1 MFQVLLGVALSITN
15 FEKFMVV
22 SPVHDGCRVI
32 SMSLRRDMFLQNKN
46 LYSRVFKIRVT
57 RAFVFI
63 FVTCISIEMLFCFY
77 SE

>member
-32 SMSLRRDMFLQNKN
+32 SMSLRRAH
-46 LYSRVFKIRVT
+46 VFTKQE
-57 RAFVFI
+57 
-63 FVTCISIEMLFCFY
+63 SL
-77 SE
+77 